1 MENNELPILEN
12 AFDLWLD
19 NKFQYTGSTIARRW
33 ESVNPDVQKYI
44 SYLIPKDEIQ
54 KIKTYQKEIF
64 ESCVDVFVTELKEI
78 FNNDITESKYSDS
91 DKIERYR
98 RSVVWLLN
106 GSKYDNVVELLPY
119 MKERFLV
126 GFVRTYIGIKDIRE
140 FYKFYHINKILNYS
154 QITPNTKETGFY
166 KDFVEVVV
174 VGYIRFL
181 DWLKEKKDTPKSVD
195 GKKDYFIGDY
205 ALMYVYE
212 DIDINESNCKEL
224 ALKYGFNSKTSG
236 KQLKDD
242 YSKFRNNS
250 VRTGLSENKKED
262 HAKLERM
269 KRVLTLIPDNER
281 VKSEIQLLEKQIISF
296 YKK

>member
-33 ESVNPDVQKYI
+33 ESVNPDVQKYV
-44 SYLIPKDEIQ
+44 SYLISKDEIQ

-64 ESCVDVFVTELKEI
+64 ESLVDVFVTELKEI
-78 FNNDITESKYSDS
+78 FNNDPDIKKVERYHESVIWLLDDAPC
-91 DKIERYR
+91 DKIKL
-98 RSVVWLLN
+98 S
-106 GSKYDNVVELLPY
+106 LPY

-140 FYKFYHINKILNYS
+140 FYEFYHINKILNYS

-195 GKKDYFIGDY
+195 GKKDWKPDPTKAMKAINRLNTYLESACKDEHGKRKPKSHNEIIST
-205 ALMYVYE
+205 ALNQTYTDLGIQERQLTRFV
-212 DIDINESNCKEL
+212 
-224 ALKYGFNSKTSG
+224 KYIYSKT
-236 KQLKDD
+236 
-242 YSKFRNNS
+242 
-250 VRTGLSENKKED
+250 VKEYAG
-262 HAKLERM
+262 HYVGHFFSHK
-269 KRVLTLIPDNER
+269 
-281 VKSEIQLLEKQIISF
+281 
-296 YKK
+296 

>member
-44 SYLIPKDEIQ
+44 SYLMPKDEIQ

-64 ESCVDVFVTELKEI
+64 ESCVEVFATELKEI
-78 FNNDITESKYSDS
+78 FNKDITKSKYSDS
-91 DKIERYR
+91 DKIERYKD
-98 RSVVWLLN
+98 SIYWLLKSIPTN
-106 GSKYDNVVELLPY
+106 YKDTDLPY
-119 MKERFLV
+119 MKDPERFIHGLKSI
-126 GFVRTYIGIKDIRE
+126 TIKDIRDC
-140 FYKFYHINKILNYS
+140 YKDYFSYDILNYS
-154 QITPNTKETGFY
+154 WITASMKETGLY
-166 KDFVEVVV
+166 QDTVEVVV